1 MFINI
6 LLTEMAGN
14 HNFLCSLC
22 CRHVPSNARIL
33 KCDCCLKYIHR
44 NCTNLDNNEI
54 TEIITKKRYWS
65 CINCNELNFPFN
77 HIIDNTEFSSVIPA
91 NVGNEL
97 YNKVTNNDIF
107 NPFECNEEIYPT
119 EDVDPDT
126 NFFNQYSS
134 LSNLNSNYYLESGFN
149 KYISGTNG
157 YEGNCMSFIHV
168 NIRSMRANGDS
179 FHSYLNTLDFKFNCI
194 GITET
199 WLDSDTCEFF
209 NLPGY
214 NMINN
219 CRESRGGGVSILLEQ
234 GISYKERKDLWLI
247 NDDIECVFVEAYLT
261 KKVLIGVVY
270 RPPDRPIR
278 NLNDQLKPMLDAIYN
293 LKLPCYLLGDLNINL
308 LNYETHPD
316 TAEYLNL
323 LYSHNFL
330 PIINR
335 PTRITEQSATLI
347 DHIMCNNFGP
357 SISCYQGILVT
368 DISDHYPVFHVAQ
381 YTEFKKD
388 ENKFILKRKMC
399 PSNYAMFKDTISITD
414 WSSVL
419 NENDSDRSFTKF
431 YDMIKEIYNKSFP
444 VTKIK
449 IGYKNRLPWLSE
461 ALKVSIK
468 TKNKLYAKCKRH
480 NTAFNKSIYLEYK
493 YALEKLIAKSEK
505 RYYEELLISHKGNM
519 KKTWSV
525 IKNMINK
532 NKHSKPFNNF
542 FINGELTE
550 NPKLI
555 ADKFNEFFTNIGPS
569 LASKIPASNIS
580 FRNFLSSHSTQSMFL
595 KPVSSEE
602 LNKIISSLKDG
613 APGTD
618 DISAN
623 VLKYVTK
630 DVLTPITHV
639 CQLSLDQGYFP
650 SQLKLAKIIPLF
662 KSKDP
667 ATFSNYRPISLLSI
681 FSKILEKVMYNRL
694 YNYLVKF
701 KFLYIYQ
708 FGFQKNKSTYMA
720 LICLVDKL
728 TQALE
733 NGEYAV
739 GVFIDFQ
746 KAFDTVDHN
755 ILLEKLSYYGIRGSA
770 HEWFRSYL
778 SGREQFVEFD
788 NVSSNV
794 LKVQCGVPQGSNLGP
809 LLFLIYINDLAFVS
823 PKLFAILFADDSNF
837 FYTDKNIDN
846 LFDTLNSELDKIVKW
861 LNANKMSLNVDKT
874 HYIVFTSRKNNV
886 LRNQDIIINGC
897 KINEVV
903 VTKFL
908 GVLIDNNLTWK
919 YHIDHLCSKVSKN
932 IGILRKLR
940 GKLDTDTMTT
950 LYYSFIYPYCH
961 YCIHVWGSTY
971 DKYLNK
977 VLLLQKRAVRI
988 IFGVNRLTHT
998 DPLFKTLN
1006 LLNIHKL
1013 YRYNIGLLM
1022 YKIHHKKLPI
1032 IFDNFFTRN
1041 SDIHL
1046 YSTRQAHL
1054 LHIPKFRTELRKR
1067 SFKCKAVSVWNDI
1080 YSTLHSV
1087 EIAVGTFKKYL
1098 KKYLLNS

>member
-1 MFINI
+1 
-6 LLTEMAGN
+6 
-14 HNFLCSLC
+14 
-22 CRHVPSNARIL
+22 
-33 KCDCCLKYIHR
+33 
-44 NCTNLDNNEI
+44 
-54 TEIITKKRYWS
+54 
-65 CINCNELNFPFN
+65 
-77 HIIDNTEFSSVIPA
+77 
-91 NVGNEL
+91 
-97 YNKVTNNDIF
+97 
-107 NPFECNEEIYPT
+107 
-119 EDVDPDT
+119 
-126 NFFNQYSS
+126 
-134 LSNLNSNYYLESGFN
+134 
-149 KYISGTNG
+149 
-157 YEGNCMSFIHV
+157 
-168 NIRSMRANGDS
+168 
-179 FHSYLNTLDFKFNCI
+179 
-194 GITET
+194 
-199 WLDSDTCEFF
+199 
-209 NLPGY
+209 
-214 NMINN
+214 
-219 CRESRGGGVSILLEQ
+219 
-234 GISYKERKDLWLI
+234 
-247 NDDIECVFVEAYLT
+247 
-261 KKVLIGVVY
+261 
-270 RPPDRPIR
+270 
-278 NLNDQLKPMLDAIYN
+278 
-293 LKLPCYLLGDLNINL
+293 
-308 LNYETHPD
+308 
-316 TAEYLNL
+316 
-323 LYSHNFL
+323 
-330 PIINR
+330 
-335 PTRITEQSATLI
+335 
-347 DHIMCNNFGP
+347 
-357 SISCYQGILVT
+357 
-368 DISDHYPVFHVAQ
+368 
-381 YTEFKKD
+381 
-388 ENKFILKRKMC
+388 
-399 PSNYAMFKDTISITD
+399 
-414 WSSVL
+414 
-419 NENDSDRSFTKF
+419 
-431 YDMIKEIYNKSFP
+431 
-444 VTKIK
+444 
-449 IGYKNRLPWLSE
+449 
-461 ALKVSIK
+461 
-468 TKNKLYAKCKRH
+468 
-480 NTAFNKSIYLEYK
+480 
-493 YALEKLIAKSEK
+493 
-505 RYYEELLISHKGNM
+505 
-519 KKTWSV
+519 
-525 IKNMINK
+525 MINK

-542 FINGELTE
+542 VINGELTE

-580 FRNFLSSHSTQSMFL
+580 FRNFLNSHSTQSMFL

-623 VLKYVTK
+623 VLKCVTE

-874 HYIVFTSRKNNV
+874 HYIIFTSRKNNV

-908 GVLIDNNLTWK
+908 GVLIDSNLTWK

-971 DKYLNK
+971 EKYLNK
-977 VLLLQKRAVRI
+977 ILVLQKKSCT
-988 IFGVNRLTHT
+988 N
-998 DPLFKTLN
+998 
-1006 LLNIHKL
+1006 
-1013 YRYNIGLLM
+1013 
-1022 YKIHHKKLPI
+1022 
-1032 IFDNFFTRN
+1032 
-1041 SDIHL
+1041 
-1046 YSTRQAHL
+1046 
-1054 LHIPKFRTELRKR
+1054 HIW
-1067 SFKCKAVSVWNDI
+1067 S
-1080 YSTLHSV
+1080 
-1087 EIAVGTFKKYL
+1087 
-1098 KKYLLNS
+1098 